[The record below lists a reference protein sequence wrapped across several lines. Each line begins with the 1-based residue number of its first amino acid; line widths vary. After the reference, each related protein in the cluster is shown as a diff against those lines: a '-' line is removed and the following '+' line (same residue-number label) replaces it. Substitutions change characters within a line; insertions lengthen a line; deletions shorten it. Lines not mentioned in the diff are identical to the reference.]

1 MILEPLDISDPHP
14 FISLLGPL
22 KGQRLFPRVIR
33 HLSGQQSMTLLTLL
47 VATYAQL
54 DVVIRAPP
62 PPAAD
67 ASLLTKA
74 DRLDRA
80 KREAETEN
88 FLHCVVPVVDNL
100 IGRCGLGLVSG
111 LLGICVQR
119 MEVARVAS
127 TRPGVALFTTLLS
140 RAQVLLHAPAG
151 APTPEVGEQEQWS
164 ASYLSFLHALL
175 PHLPNIFPS
184 SQAQRAAFGPSA
196 YLLGGDGTAPG
207 AVGDREG
214 FEIERREAEV
224 WGLAAA

>member
-1 MILEPLDISDPHP
+1 MVLEPLDISNPHP

-127 TRPGVALFTTLLS
+127 TRVSHSRKKVETLSLTLLARCGS
-140 RAQVLLHAPAG
+140 LHDFAVTSSSIAACSCRCAHARRLGTGAVDGILPIIPTRSPPAPA
-151 APTPEVGEQEQWS
+151 Q
-164 ASYLSFLHALL
+164 
-175 PHLPNIFPS
+175 HLPIFS
-184 SQAQRAAFGPSA
+184 SSA
-196 YLLGGDGTAPG
+196 CSFRSRSLLAWWRWHCT
-207 AVGDREG
+207 RC
-214 FEIERREAEV
+214 RR
-224 WGLAAA
+224 